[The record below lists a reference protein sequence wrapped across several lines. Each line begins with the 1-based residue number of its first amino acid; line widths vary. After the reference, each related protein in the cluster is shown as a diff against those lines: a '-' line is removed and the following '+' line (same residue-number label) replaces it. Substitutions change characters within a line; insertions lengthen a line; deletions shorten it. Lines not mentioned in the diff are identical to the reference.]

1 MGKRSNGGHYGH
13 HPSSSQQQ
21 QQQQE
26 LLPSRLKKK
35 TSLEVSRLDLD
46 TDIFLIQGLLSPAE
60 SRYIITSAE
69 SKGFE
74 HQSSPGGP
82 LYAYRNHYRQQVH
95 SSKIAAQL
103 WENTGLKDV
112 FLETIMPNKQEYVVG
127 LNPCIRLYKYG
138 VGERF
143 GKHIDDS
150 CEVKE
155 MNGKTEYTVLVYL
168 STVDDGGETV
178 FYNERGR
185 CVASVSP
192 VEGLCLIHR
201 HGEDVCLEHEAL
213 RVNKGIKYVLRS
225 DIVCSS
231 FCE

>member
-1 MGKRSNGGHYGH
+1 MGKRSKGGQDDH
-13 HPSSSQQQ
+13 HPSSAQQQ
-21 QQQQE
+21 QQD

-35 TSLEVSRLDLD
+35 TSLKVSRMDLD
-46 TDIFLIQGLLSPAE
+46 TDIFLIQGLLSPSE
-60 SRYIITSAE
+60 SRYIITAAE

-74 HQSSPGGP
+74 HQSSPGGA

-95 SSKIAAQL
+95 SSKIASQL
-103 WENTGLKDV
+103 WETTGLKDV
-112 FLETIMPNKQEYVVG
+112 FLKTIMSNKQEHGVVG
-127 LNPCIRLYKYG
+127 LNPCIRLYRYG

-150 CEVKE
+150 CEVEE
-155 MNGKTEYTVLVYL
+155 MNGRTEYTVLVYL
-168 STVDDGGETV
+168 SNVDDGGETV

-213 RVNKGIKYVLRS
+213 QVNKGIKYVLRS
-225 DIVCSS
+225 DVVCSC
-231 FCE
+231 CE